1 MLNYPFDQKVHP
13 YLLSPFCYN
22 LVCFCLFS
30 PECSM
35 SLFFKTALKQRGM
48 AKKGKI
54 RPFNGKLVV
63 SMKCQ
68 SWEDKMKRQGMRD
81 RDPHC
86 NISQ

>member
-1 MLNYPFDQKVHP
+1 
-13 YLLSPFCYN
+13 
-22 LVCFCLFS
+22 
-30 PECSM
+30 M
-35 SLFFKTALKQRGM
+35 SLFFKAALQRRVK

-54 RPFNGKLVV
+54 KQFNGRLVV

-68 SWEDKMKRQGMRD
+68 SWEDKKRRQGRRD

>member
-1 MLNYPFDQKVHP
+1 
-13 YLLSPFCYN
+13 
-22 LVCFCLFS
+22 
-30 PECSM
+30 M
-35 SLFFKTALKQRGM
+35 SLFFKAALKQRGM